1 MRWTYIIIGF
11 LFSCICPAQVIENP
25 VFDRTDTPSFH
36 IDKIEITKDTTFV
49 YCSCSAEE
57 NSWANISPETYLEDV
72 TTGEKYTIIKSE
84 GLPFTPNY
92 RRFSFVEKYNIK
104 MSFPCIKTNNKL
116 NFIEN
121 PRGEAF
127 NVYGISQ
134 TECNDSTYKKYTL
147 EKAYA
152 LSTSANYY
160 NSIKNYSKAIEN
172 EEQALY
178 IRRYWLGRFNE
189 MYDHSLFMLGH
200 YYSMLGQYDKA
211 EKYLN
216 ECVDVREILFA
227 KNQDQYVDALT
238 MLATCYANQNNVTKA
253 IQTYEQAIRF
263 ISKDN
268 ISYTRTKSLLAQA
281 YYSMGDIPKAIEY
294 TEDVVSIN
302 KVLVGERDEE
312 YLYPLLEL
320 AKYYFRV
327 NDTKVIPICE
337 RIICLLNQ
345 YYGKRNFLY
354 LSAINLLSQYYILKN
369 DLEKALAYAN
379 EYMELSFEVY
389 GKESL
394 EYGLSLNLLSQI
406 NDYLIHDYDT
416 AIRYQLEYMSI
427 SKSFLPSDSY
437 SNNLRRLADLFAQ
450 KQDFNSA
457 IQYSNEAIKLFVDA
471 VISEFGKM
479 TKEQKYT
486 LWQKNHFLFDTG
498 YPFYVYMCK
507 NDAYTAD
514 LYNNSLLIKGITSND
529 QINEKC
535 SWEMVQEKL
544 EKEDIAI
551 EFIES
556 YEQDSLICNYA
567 LVLKKGYN
575 SPKMYR
581 LFDTSQFQIILKNG
595 ETLQDHNIML
605 GQLIWGKLKEEL
617 DGVNTI
623 YFSPAGLFNSIAIE
637 DLPINNKEYYSEK
650 YNIYRLSSTKELT
663 RIQKHINYKKAILFG
678 GLDYNSGLIEETSS
692 QVGNR
697 SGYDYLPN
705 TKEEVELIS
714 GILKNNSVK
723 SIVYKGTSGTE
734 LAYNRLQGQN
744 FEILHLATH
753 GEYIQPQ
760 EVNTMRERNNLGF
773 LHKNDTKYFV
783 YESDAL
789 SWSFL
794 LLSGGNRLISRQDKL
809 DKESDGIISGL
820 EISTMSFPNLDLVV
834 LSACKTALGYS
845 GVDYSVLGL
854 QRAFKQAGAK
864 TIIMSL
870 SKVDDEATQILMVEF
885 YRNLMSGKTKH
896 QSLRDAQKYL
906 RSVDNGKYD
915 DPKYWASFIM
925 LDGLN

>member
-25 VFDRTDTPSFH
+25 VFDRTDTPEFH
-36 IDKIEITKDTTFV
+36 IDKIEFKEDATIV
-49 YCSCSAEE
+49 YCSCSAED
-57 NSWANISPETYLEDV
+57 NSWANISPNTYLEDV
-72 TTGEKYTIIKSE
+72 ITGEKYTIIKSE
-84 GLPFTPNY
+84 GLPFVPNT
-92 RRFSFVEKYNIK
+92 RRFLIAEKYNIK
-104 MSFPCIKTNNKL
+104 MSFPCIKTKRKL

-121 PRGEAF
+121 PKEQAF
-127 NVYGISQ
+127 NVFGISL
-134 TECNDSTYKKYTL
+134 TENNDTIYKKYSI

-160 NSIKNYSKAIEN
+160 NSIKNYEKAIES
-172 EEQALY
+172 EEQAMH
-178 IRRYWLGRFNE
+178 IRRYWLGKCNE
-189 MYDHSLFMLGH
+189 MFDHSIYMLGH
-200 YYSMLGQYDKA
+200 YYSMMGNYDKA
-211 EKYLN
+211 EKYLS
-216 ECVDVREILFA
+216 ECVEVRELLYG
-227 KNQDQYVDALT
+227 KTQEPYVDALT
-238 MLATCYANQNNVTKA
+238 MLANCYVNQQKVTKA
-253 IQTYEQAIRF
+253 IRTYEQAISF
-263 ISKDN
+263 IGQNSVT
-268 ISYTRTKSLLAQA
+268 YTRAKSLLAQA
-281 YYSMGDIPKAIEY
+281 YYSIGDIPKAIEY
-294 TEDVVSIN
+294 TEDVVKIN
-302 KVLVGERDEE
+302 KDLVGEKDEE

-320 AKYYFRV
+320 AMYYFRE
-327 NDTKVIPICE
+327 NDTKVMPICE
-337 RIICLLNQ
+337 KIISLSNQ
-345 YYGKRNFLY
+345 FYGKRNYLY
-354 LSAINLLSQYYILKN
+354 LSAINLLSQYCILKN
-369 DLEKALAYAN
+369 DSGKALAYAN
-379 EYMELSFEVY
+379 EYKELTHEIY
-389 GKESL
+389 GEQSL
-394 EYGLSLNLLSQI
+394 EHGLSLNVLSQI
-406 NDYLIHDYDT
+406 YDFIFHDYDT
-416 AIRYQLEYMSI
+416 AIKYLLEYLSI
-427 SKSFLPSDSY
+427 SKSSLPLDSY
-437 SNNLRRLADLFAQ
+437 SNSLSHLAELFA
-450 KQDFNSA
+450 KKKDFNSS
-457 IQYSNEAIKLFVDA
+457 IKYSNEAIRLFADTVLP
-471 VISEFGKM
+471 EFEKM
-479 TKEQKYT
+479 SKEQKYT
-486 LWQKNHFLFDTG
+486 LWQKRHFLFDTG

-507 NDAYTAD
+507 NDAYTTD

-809 DKESDGIISGL
+809 DKEGDGIISGL

-854 QRAFKQAGAK
+854 QRAFKLAGAK

-870 SKVDDEATQILMVEF
+870 SKVDDEATKLLMVEF
-885 YRNLMSGKTKH
+885 YKNLMSGKTKH
-896 QSLRDAQKYL
+896 QSLKDAQKYL
-906 RSVDNGKYD
+906 RSVENGKYN

>member
-507 NDAYTAD
+507 NDAYTTD

-581 LFDTSQFQIILKNG
+581 LFDTSQFQIYV
-595 ETLQDHNIML
+595 
-605 GQLIWGKLKEEL
+605 EE
-617 DGVNTI
+617 
-623 YFSPAGLFNSIAIE
+623 
-637 DLPINNKEYYSEK
+637 
-650 YNIYRLSSTKELT
+650 
-663 RIQKHINYKKAILFG
+663 
-678 GLDYNSGLIEETSS
+678 
-692 QVGNR
+692 
-697 SGYDYLPN
+697 
-705 TKEEVELIS
+705 
-714 GILKNNSVK
+714 
-723 SIVYKGTSGTE
+723 
-734 LAYNRLQGQN
+734 
-744 FEILHLATH
+744 
-753 GEYIQPQ
+753 
-760 EVNTMRERNNLGF
+760 
-773 LHKNDTKYFV
+773 
-783 YESDAL
+783 
-789 SWSFL
+789 W
-794 LLSGGNRLISRQDKL
+794 
-809 DKESDGIISGL
+809 
-820 EISTMSFPNLDLVV
+820 
-834 LSACKTALGYS
+834 
-845 GVDYSVLGL
+845 
-854 QRAFKQAGAK
+854 
-864 TIIMSL
+864 
-870 SKVDDEATQILMVEF
+870 
-885 YRNLMSGKTKH
+885 
-896 QSLRDAQKYL
+896 
-906 RSVDNGKYD
+906 
-915 DPKYWASFIM
+915 
-925 LDGLN
+925 